1 MVGIYAY
8 KDPNNI
14 QYRIE
19 NKSFQEVKNYKIFFD
34 TCTYLF
40 LVPNFVTSRYTLPLW
55 SWLLGGR
62 FQGCVKLSH

>member
-19 NKSFQEVKNYKIFFD
+19 NKSFQEVKNYNIFFG
-34 TCTYLF
+34 YMYIF
-40 LVPNFVTSRYTLPLW
+40 IFSP
-55 SWLLGGR
+55 
-62 FQGCVKLSH
+62 